1 MSTKV
6 LITGAAGMVG
16 SHMIDYLLDH
26 TDWSIVG
33 VLRSHR
39 TDTRNLAPPSDRLTC
54 CIGDL
59 SDPYCVSAII
69 ANVKPDYIFHFAA
82 QSYVMESIASPLR
95 TLHNNIDS
103 TFILLKE
110 AKDAVVVLASSAE
123 VYGKANEISSRF
135 MTEETPYHMASPYSL
150 SKIATDLLGRYF
162 HEAFKTKTLIARLF
176 THTGPRRGVVFA
188 ESNFA
193 YQIARIEKRKLP
205 PVLHVGNLDSTRTWL
220 DVRDAVRAYYLLATH
235 DPQFG
240 QAYNIGGTFTCTM
253 LYVVETLLSMT
264 KSKIE
269 VSVDANRLR
278 PIDADYQ
285 VPNTSKFT
293 EHTGWSPTGWS
304 PTIPFEQTMKDLL
317 DYWRTGV

>member
-1 MSTKV
+1 MTKA
-6 LITGAAGMVG
+6 LITGAAGCVG
-16 SHMIDYLLDH
+16 SHMVNYLLDH
-26 TDWSIVG
+26 TDWSITG

-39 TDTRNLAPPSDRLTC
+39 TDTRNLAPPSNRLTC

-59 SDPYCVSAII
+59 SDPYCVPAII

-110 AKDAVVVLASSAE
+110 AKDAIIVLASSAE
-123 VYGKANEISSRF
+123 VYGKTKALPKALAMMNEK
-135 MTEETPYHMASPYSL
+135 TPYHMASPYSL
-150 SKIATDLLGRYF
+150 SKIATDLLGQYF
-162 HEAFKTKTLIARLF
+162 HEAFGSKTLIARLF

-193 YQIARIEKRKLP
+193 YQIAGIEKKKLP

-220 DVRDAVRAYYLLATH
+220 DVRDAVRAYYLLATV
-235 DPQFG
+235 DPQYG
-240 QAYNIGGTFTCTM
+240 QTYNIAGDHTCT
-253 LYVVETLLSMT
+253 LRQVVDLLLSMT
-264 KSKIE
+264 KVKIE

-278 PIDADYQ
+278 PIDANYQ
-285 VPNTSKFT
+285 VPDTSKFT
-293 EHTGWSPTGWS
+293 EHTGFKLE
-304 PTIPFEQTMKDLL
+304 IPFEKTMQDLL
-317 DYWRTGV
+317 DYWRARA